1 MDSRAAYIEVRIEVV
16 VEYKLLFPEA
26 ISYPTITSLLEN
38 IPRMEL
44 INILMLLLNR
54 YTCPWVEAIKTF
66 FTFPQSVEV
75 RDFLYRFE
83 RAVQIGNKYIFCTVQ
98 TSLEL
103 LRYAFSVNY
112 VPRNLNVSE
121 YEVNIFKAILL
132 INEKLHVFDDFVE
145 KDSNIRIVKML
156 LLEYSSQKGINDSDY
171 HQVFREMFKKV

>member
-83 RAVQIGNKYIFCTVQ
+83 RAV
-98 TSLEL
+98 
-103 LRYAFSVNY
+103 
-112 VPRNLNVSE
+112 
-121 YEVNIFKAILL
+121 
-132 INEKLHVFDDFVE
+132 
-145 KDSNIRIVKML
+145 
-156 LLEYSSQKGINDSDY
+156 
-171 HQVFREMFKKV
+171 